1 MVVACS
7 RSGKLV
13 GAIAAMAMVAG
24 LEVSGQPSLA
34 QGEPEPICEEALAGA
49 IDEIRLNHGPGSR
62 WGILVESLGGDRTF
76 YRREAQQYFLPAS
89 NVKLLTTAAA
99 LTHLGPDYRVRT
111 SVYRTET
118 GLQIVGRGDPTL
130 TGEHLETLAQQV
142 AAAGVTH
149 VGELWLDASYFP
161 GEAVNPRWQWE
172 DVQAGYGA
180 PANSAIVDRNEIPFT
195 LHPQEIGEP
204 LRVEWE
210 REEDGSPGRWW
221 LDNRSRTVAA
231 EESEWLRLGRGFRDP
246 MITIEGELA
255 AGSEPAAVS
264 VAQVYPNE
272 AFLDHFWR
280 QLQAQGLPVGSRR
293 ITEVPRLVKGVE
305 IAAVDSPSLGSLV
318 ERTNRVSDNLYAEVL
333 LRWLGVTASPELLS
347 EEESSGRP
355 LSAAERGLQVMSR
368 VLAQL
373 GVDEEL
379 FQVNDGSGLSRVNW
393 VSPQALVQTL
403 QGMARSPQGSLYRA
417 SLPVAGE
424 SGTLRHRLGD
434 SPVAIQAKTGTIA
447 GVSALSGYLEHREY
461 GTLTFAIMVNQ
472 STRSVSEQRA
482 AIDDMVRLLTQVRPC
497 SG

>member
-1 MVVACS
+1 MVMAGN
-7 RSGKLV
+7 RSAKWM
-13 GAIAAMAMVAG
+13 GAIAAMALVAG
-24 LEVSGQPSLA
+24 LDVSGRPSLA
-34 QGEPEPICEEALAGA
+34 QGEPGLICEEALAGA
-49 IDEIRLNHGPGSR
+49 IDAIRLNHGPGSR

-76 YRREAQQYFLPAS
+76 YSRQAQQYFLPAS

-99 LTHLGPDYRVRT
+99 LTHLGPDYQVRT
-111 SVYRTET
+111 SVYRTEE
-118 GLQIVGRGDPTL
+118 GVQIVGRGDPTL
-130 TGEHLETLAQQV
+130 TGEQLEMLAQQV
-142 AAAGVTH
+142 ATTGLTQVPQ
-149 VGELWLDASYFP
+149 LWLDASYFG

-195 LHPQEIGEP
+195 LYPQGIGEP

-210 REEDGSPGRWW
+210 RDRDRGRWR
-221 LDNRSRTVAA
+221 LDNRSRTVSANQ
-231 EESEWLRLGRGFRDP
+231 EEWLALGRSFRDNQ
-246 MITIEGELA
+246 ITIEGDLIV
-255 AGSEPAAVS
+255 GSDPEPVS

-272 AFLDHFWR
+272 AFLEQFVR
-280 QLQAQGLPVGSRR
+280 QLQDQGVRVGNRR

-305 IAAVDSPSLGSLV
+305 IAGVDSPALGTLV

-333 LRWLGVTASPELLS
+333 LRWLGVTASPEWLA

-355 LSAAERGLQVMSR
+355 LAAAERGLQVMSR

-379 FQVNDGSGLSRVNW
+379 FEVNDGSGLSRLNW

-403 QGMARSPQGSLYRA
+403 QGMARSPHGSLYRA

-424 SGTLRHRLGD
+424 SGTLRYRLGD

-447 GVSALSGYLEHREY
+447 GVSALSGYLEHPEY
-461 GTLTFAIMVNQ
+461 GTLTFAMMVNQ
-472 STRSVSEQRA
+472 STRSAAEQRA

>member
-1 MVVACS
+1 MAW
-7 RSGKLV
+7 SGSKGLV
-13 GAIAAMAMVAG
+13 GAIAAMVLVGSWQFPGQRG
-24 LEVSGQPSLA
+24 LAEE
-34 QGEPEPICEEALAGA
+34 EPGRICEGELAGA
-49 IDEIRLNHGPGSR
+49 IEEIRRNHGPGSR
-62 WGILVESLGGDRTF
+62 WGLLVQSLEGDRTL
-76 YRREAQQYFLPAS
+76 YSREAQQYFLPAS

-118 GLQIVGRGDPTL
+118 GLQIVGRGDPSL
-130 TGEHLETLAQQV
+130 TREHLETLAQQV
-142 AAAGVTH
+142 AAAGLTH

-161 GEAVNPRWQWE
+161 GEAINPRWQWQ

-180 PANSAIVDRNEIPFT
+180 PANSAIIDRNEIPFT

-231 EESEWLRLGRGFRDP
+231 EESEWLRLGRGFGDP
-246 MITIEGELA
+246 IITIEGELA

-272 AFLDHFWR
+272 AFVEQFRR

-293 ITEVPRLVKGVE
+293 ITEVPQLVKGGE

-333 LRWLGVTASPELLS
+333 LRWLGVTASSELLA
-347 EEESSGRP
+347 EEESSGRSP
-355 LSAAERGLQVMSR
+355 SAADRGLQMVSR

-379 FQVNDGSGLSRVNW
+379 FEVNDGSGLSRVNW

-403 QGMARSPQGSLYRA
+403 QGMARSPHGSLYRE

-472 STRSVSEQRA
+472 STRSAAEQRG
-482 AIDDMVRLLTQVRPC
+482 AIDDIVRVLTQVRSC

>member
-1 MVVACS
+1 MRVWSGS
-7 RSGKLV
+7 RKLV
-13 GAIAAMAMVAG
+13 GAIAAMALVAR
-24 LEVSGQPSLA
+24 LEVSGQQSLA
-34 QGEPEPICEEALAGA
+34 QGEPRPICQDALAEA

-62 WGILVESLGGDRTF
+62 WGILVESLGGDRTL
-76 YRREAQQYFLPAS
+76 YSREAQQYFLPAS

-111 SVYRTET
+111 SVYRTEN
-118 GLQIVGRGDPTL
+118 GLQIVGQGDPTL
-130 TGEHLETLAQQV
+130 TNEDLGELAQQV
-142 AAAGVTH
+142 VAAGLTYVP
-149 VGELWLDASYFP
+149 ELWLDASYFP

-195 LHPQEIGEP
+195 LHPQAVGEP

-210 REEDGSPGRWW
+210 REEDEAPGRWW
-221 LDNRSRTVAA
+221 LENRSRTVAA
-231 EESEWLRLGRGFRDP
+231 GESEWLRLSRSFREP
-246 MITIEGELA
+246 IITIEGELV
-255 AGSEPAAVS
+255 AGSDPAPVS

-272 AFLDHFWR
+272 AFLEQFSR
-280 QLQAQGLPVGSRR
+280 QLQVQGLTVGRRR
-293 ITEVPRLVKGVE
+293 IRERPESVKGVE
-305 IAAVDSPSLGSLV
+305 IAAVASPSLGSLV

-347 EEESSGRP
+347 EEESSGRTP
-355 LSAAERGLQVMSR
+355 SAAQRGLQVMSR

-379 FQVNDGSGLSRVNW
+379 FEVNDGSGLSRLNW

-403 QGMARSPQGSLYRA
+403 QGMARSPYGTLYRA

-434 SPVAIQAKTGTIA
+434 SLVAIQAKTGTIA
-447 GVSALSGYLEHREY
+447 GVSALSGYLEHPEY
-461 GTLTFAIMVNQ
+461 GTVTFAIMVNQ
-472 STRSVSEQRA
+472 STRSVSEQRE
-482 AIDDMVRLLTQVRPC
+482 AIDDMVRLLTQVRSC

>member
-1 MVVACS
+1 MVMAWS
-7 RSGKLV
+7 RSGKLL
-13 GAIAAMAMVAG
+13 GAIAAMAIMAG
-24 LEVSGQPSLA
+24 LELPGQGGLA
-34 QGEPEPICEEALAGA
+34 QEEPGTICESELASA
-49 IDEIRLNHGPGSR
+49 IDGIRLNHAPGAR
-62 WGILVESLGGDRTF
+62 WGILVQSLEGDRTL
-76 YRREAQQYFLPAS
+76 YRQEAQQYFLPAS

-130 TGEHLETLAQQV
+130 TSEDLEELAQQV
-142 AAAGVTH
+142 AAAGLTY

-172 DVQAGYGA
+172 DVQVGYGA
-180 PANSAIVDRNEIPFT
+180 PANSAIVDRNEIPFI
-195 LHPQEIGEP
+195 LHPQAVGEP

-210 REEDGSPGRWW
+210 REDDQVPGRWW
-221 LDNRSRTVAA
+221 LENRSRTVAA
-231 EESEWLRLGRGFRDP
+231 GESEWLRLSRSFREP
-246 MITIEGELA
+246 IITIEGELL
-255 AGSEPAAVS
+255 AGSNPAPVS

-272 AFLDHFWR
+272 AFLEQFSR
-280 QLQAQGLPVGSRR
+280 QLQAQGVQVGRR
-293 ITEVPRLVKGVE
+293 RLTTRPESVKGVE
-305 IAAVDSPSLGSLV
+305 IAGVDSPSLGSLV

-333 LRWLGVTASPELLS
+333 LRWLGVTASRDLLS
-347 EEESSGRP
+347 EDDSSGRP
-355 LSAAERGLQVMSR
+355 PSAAQRGLR
-368 VLAQL
+368 VLSQVLGQL

-379 FQVNDGSGLSRVNW
+379 FEVNDGSGLSRVNW

-461 GTLTFAIMVNQ
+461 GTLTFSIMVNQ
-472 STRSVSEQRA
+472 STRSVSEQRE
-482 AIDDMVRLLTQVRPC
+482 AIDDMVRLLTRVRPC